1 MDEKYTVELVSPVP
15 PDKFD
20 DTVERVAAVI
30 KKDTAAVT
38 KLLGRGPGKLTKGT
52 SKQKADAFAN
62 RLQQAGL
69 DVVVLGEGEKRP
81 PPRPAAAV
89 EAKLT
94 DEDTAPPP
102 AQDAFADSAPARGT
116 SNDASEND
124 FAASAGGASAFDDD
138 FGTPTSSAFEEDFDD
153 SAASNDPF
161 AEDDFEQQA
170 GAGGFSND
178 NFSDEDFG
186 NDNFSN
192 DNFGNSSFSEDNF
205 SDDDF
210 DTPPAARQNLDDD
223 FGNEEFG
230 NDNFDDDFSSPP
242 AETSAETAETSDGF
256 DDDFD
261 RDAFDDDGFGTAI
274 RERVPAASQESKG
287 DKDAKDAKGKKGRD
301 KKEKPAKK
309 SRKAKAAKDGE
320 KKGSN
325 PALVVLL
332 VLLLLVLGSAA
343 ALILLPEEYTAFV
356 PDSVRTSVAE
366 APEAISSFFVSI
378 PGRVSALWGG
388 EPTTPVTDT
397 TDTPT
402 DTADTTTDATTDVT
416 PDTTTDAG
424 SEGDGGEIIAVPS
437 FEEDTDTATAD
448 AVTATTTDATDTPAV
463 PEDSGDAIVEVTPE
477 RIFTAASSGTAEEI
491 NALAQAGADFNI
503 RDDFGQ
509 APLIYALNNSQ
520 AVVQA
525 LINQGANV
533 NAQTDAGWTPL
544 MYAARDAGG
553 NIISVLLQAGADTS
567 ITNNDGQTAVDI
579 AQATPD
585 REGATQIILDSQ

>member
-20 DTVERVAAVI
+20 DTVEKVAAVI
-30 KKDTAAVT
+30 KKDTAAVN

-62 RLQQAGL
+62 RLKQAGL

-89 EAKLT
+89 DAKLT
-94 DEDTAPPP
+94 EEDTPPP
-102 AQDAFADSAPARGT
+102 PSRPANRDAANASDAFSAST
-116 SNDASEND
+116 SNVFDDDFGSE
-124 FAASAGGASAFDDD
+124 SANSSAFDDD
-138 FGTPTSSAFEEDFDD
+138 FGAPTSSAFQDDFDANASASESFDDD
-153 SAASNDPF
+153 SFGQTAANAFSS
-161 AEDDFEQQA
+161 DD
-170 GAGGFSND
+170 S
-178 NFSDEDFG
+178 FSDEDF
-186 NDNFSN
+186 DA
-192 DNFGNSSFSEDNF
+192 
-205 SDDDF
+205 
-210 DTPPAARQNLDDD
+210 TPAAQSD
-223 FGNEEFG
+223 
-230 NDNFDDDFSSPP
+230 FDDDFSEGNVAGSAAEDDFASEDDFSSAP
-242 AETSAETAETSDGF
+242 ASEASSDGF
-256 DDDFD
+256 DEDFD

-274 RERVPAASQESKG
+274 RERVPAANQD
-287 DKDAKDAKGKKGRD
+287 DKDDQGGKKKRRS

-309 SRKAKAAKDGE
+309 EKKPRKAKADGE

-332 VLLLLVLGSAA
+332 VLLLLLFGSAA

-356 PDSVRTSVAE
+356 PQSVRTSVE
-366 APEAISSFFVSI
+366 QAPGAVSSFFVSL

-388 EPTTPVTDT
+388 QPTPPVADTPEGTPSTTP
-397 TDTPT
+397 TPT
-402 DTADTTTDATTDVT
+402 DTSDT
-416 PDTTTDAG
+416 
-424 SEGDGGEIIAVPS
+424 EGDGSEIIAVPS
-437 FEEDTDTATAD
+437 FEEDTDTADTTNQPAD
-448 AVTATTTDATDTPAV
+448 TTNV

-477 RIFTAASSGTAEEI
+477 RIFTAAGNGTAEEI

-509 APLIYALNNSQ
+509 TPLIYALNNGQ

-544 MYAARDAGG
+544 MYAARDASG
-553 NIISVLLQAGADTS
+553 NIISVLLQAGADPS
-567 ITNNDGQTAVDI
+567 ITNSDGQTAVQI
-579 AQATPD
+579 AQNTPG
-585 REGATQIILDSQ
+585 REGAAQIILDSQ